1 MSPSVIKA
9 PRLCASPS
17 AITKMSGVDGTN
29 RMDWWRLVAVG
40 GAGGGAPLYNNNS
53 TIPCRVK
60 HPSLSTSS

>member
-29 RMDWWRLVAVG
+29 RMGVGGGWWRLG
-40 GAGGGAPLYNNNS
+40 WRRPF
-53 TIPCRVK
+53 IQQQQHRPCRVNTPPFL
-60 HPSLSTSS
+60 HFYQ

>member
-29 RMDWWRLVAVG
+29 RMGVGGGWWRLGERVA
-40 GAGGGAPLYNNNS
+40 APLY
-53 TIPCRVK
+53 TTTTARYPVG
-60 HPSLSTSS
+60 